1 MWSKP
6 LKLIGKQEEWC
17 ILCQGNGHTLASC
30 EFIPEVKKL
39 LVARAL
45 RREEKRV
52 IKKIKTEVTKEVKR
66 HRNVGGGDTEEPDR
80 LPLVSPAHIRSG
92 VVSLYSE
99 PYHQTLNIYDSPIL
113 ALSHNSRTVYLILDT
128 GATTSLAIS

>member
-17 ILCQGNGHTLASC
+17 ILCHGNGHTLASC
-30 EFIPEVKKL
+30 EITLVVKKL
-39 LVARAL
+39 VEARAR

-52 IKKIKTEVTKEVKR
+52 IKKIKDEVEKEVKR
-66 HRNVGGGDTEEPDR
+66 HRHVGGGDIEEPDR
-80 LPLVSPAHIRSG
+80 VPLVSPAYIRSG

-99 PYHQTLNIYDSPIL
+99 PYHQALNIYDSPIL
-113 ALSHNSRTVYLILDT
+113 ALTHDSRTVYLI
-128 GATTSLAIS
+128 